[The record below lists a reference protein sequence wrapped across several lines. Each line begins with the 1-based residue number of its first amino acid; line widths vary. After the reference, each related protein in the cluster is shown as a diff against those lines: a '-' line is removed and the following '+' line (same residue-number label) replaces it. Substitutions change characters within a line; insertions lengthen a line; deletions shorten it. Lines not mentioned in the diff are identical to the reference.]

1 MRNFK
6 KIVLLLAALLCMEL
20 AAEFCLEP
28 VTYGYFL
35 ECDLRN
41 LKKQGRKPDVVFI
54 GNSRI
59 YRSLVPEIFDRSFDD
74 GSHCAINAGTG
85 SQTLL
90 GSYYY
95 LKDLTGRYPVKYVVL
110 GLSHT
115 NFLEQRDDSLLVGL
129 EVWERIRSWP
139 VKLEYLRK
147 VFSWQQLPY
156 LLKSYR
162 YRGYAD
168 DIPQTL
174 RFKLAKETRNGIDV
188 REGEH
193 YADRGYIWTQGSF
206 ADGET
211 GIGQSA
217 VWEAD
222 AIEQESFYWL
232 EQITRLCKER
242 GIELVFVSAPV
253 TLSLVYGTKG
263 YENGYETIADWAD
276 SHEIPYFDLNLLRDR
291 RKLLPDS
298 VMLDHEHVCGTGAAR
313 TTEIF
318 CEIWNASRE
327 KGPVEE
333 RFYGSLEEMQKEIH
347 EVVACDFH
355 TEPVEG
361 SADRVCLAQSLQE
374 DGAKAEFAF
383 WIAGQDGVWELL
395 QPYGPS
401 DRCTIDGKWFE
412 ETVTMRVCA
421 RLAGSAKEWE
431 ARIQKERTPWD

>member
-6 KIVLLLAALLCMEL
+6 KIVLLLAALWCMEL
-20 AAEFCLEP
+20 TAAFCLEP

-35 ECDLRN
+35 DCDLRK
-41 LKKQGRKPDVVFI
+41 LKEQGREPDVVLI

-59 YRSLVPEIFDRSFDD
+59 YRSLIPEIFDRSFDD
-74 GSHCAINAGTG
+74 GSHCAVNAGTG

-95 LKDLTGRYPVKYVVL
+95 LKDLTERYPVKYVAL
-110 GLSHT
+110 GLSQT
-115 NFLEQRDDSLLVGL
+115 NFLSQKDDSLLVGL

-139 VKLEYLRK
+139 VKLEYMSQ
-147 VFSWQQLPY
+147 VFSLPQLPY

-162 YRGYAD
+162 YRGYAE
-168 DIPQTL
+168 DILQTL
-174 RFKLAKETRNGIDV
+174 RFKLSKETRDGVDV

-193 YADRGYIWTQGSF
+193 YADRGYIWTQGKF

-211 GIGQSA
+211 GIAPTVSWEEDA
-217 VWEAD
+217 V
-222 AIEQESFYWL
+222 EQEAFYWL
-232 EQITRLCKER
+232 EQIAALCKER

-253 TLSLVYGTKG
+253 TLSMVYGTQG
-263 YENGYETIADWAD
+263 YENGYGTIADWAKR
-276 SHEIPYFDLNLLRDR
+276 HQIPYFDLNFLKDR
-291 RKLLPDS
+291 KKLLPDS
-298 VMLDHEHVCGTGAAR
+298 VMLDHEHVCGAGAER

-318 CEIWNASRE
+318 CELWNASRA
-327 KGPVEE
+327 GGSVED
-333 RFYGSLEEMQKEIH
+333 RFYGSLEEMQQDIH

-374 DGAKAEFAF
+374 AGGEAEFAF
-383 WIAGQDGVWELL
+383 WIAGQDGAWELL

-401 DRCTIDGKWFE
+401 DRCTIDGEWFTG
-412 ETVTMRVCA
+412 TVTMRVCA
-421 RLAGSAKEWE
+421 RLAGSTKEWE
-431 ARIQKERTPWD
+431 AYMEKERTPWD